1 MSDATSA
8 RDKLRISCADSIE
21 LMTAYLE
28 LALETSDLA
37 RFRSHLAGCEAC
49 SVFLDQLGRTIQ
61 VVASVRGSQEY
72 EIDDRTMGRLVTQLR
87 KTAR

>member
-49 SVFLDQLGRTIQ
+49 SVFLDQVGRTVQ
-61 VVASVRGSQEY
+61 VVASLKGSQEY
-72 EIDDRTMGRLVTQLR
+72 EVDELTMDRLVDR
-87 KTAR
+87 FRNTAG